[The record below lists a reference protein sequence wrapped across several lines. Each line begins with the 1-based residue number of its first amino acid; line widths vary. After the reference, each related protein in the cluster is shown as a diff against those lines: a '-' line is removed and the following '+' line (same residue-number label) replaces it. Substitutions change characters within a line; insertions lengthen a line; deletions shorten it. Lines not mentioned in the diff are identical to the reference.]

1 MTSKSS
7 VSLYAISRVLAV
19 VGVLSLAACARS
31 NVGTEYNGGYM
42 ATPTVD
48 YVEGLDVYSAPH
60 RDSFLNQLAMNYRS
74 YAIYNARTSGYP
86 DVGELFAQKAV
97 AAFSGEVPYPESID
111 NWPIEDDNAA
121 YDLMMAY
128 NDMVELFQN
137 DATVTQPEL
146 AAELQAKYDCWLSAT
161 ASGQGATARE
171 CKTRFENTLVALRDC
186 TGGRV
191 INPVVTETTVE
202 EMRVD
207 SGRTVK
213 RGAQIGTFYPETTN
227 MSAMRGTNRARD
239 GVIIVNN
246 VNVPEHLI
254 NPEPVQPMVFNQNIY
269 GGDKTLTDN
278 STRNS
283 NNVKNA
289 GNTSTVEKSDCP
301 CAGKGGNGASQQSVQ
316 DNYQPISLTVN
327 SNPVVLPSQG
337 GNQVDVNVP
346 VSVQGGTC
354 NAAAVG
360 GTCPQ
365 KVDVDCPCAKA
376 AAEEKEITIVA
387 DGLVS
392 RDEFIELMM
401 TMRGELAA
409 INARLDELAAKKNE
423 PVERMRDETTVIKVQ
438 QIPVEPKQ
446 HVMEEVFE
454 IRFDFDKAVIKPEY
468 EDIIRQLAEVTQANR
483 NVKISVVGHTDT
495 SGSQAYNY
503 ALGGRRAEAVQKMLI
518 ERGIPASQIVAV
530 SAGEEDLK
538 VPTPDGVR
546 NAENRR
552 VRVVKEVTYTEPAG
566 ERYAPV
572 ADVNVEQFY
581 TDCEN
586 GNCETEYQNW

>member
-1 MTSKSS
+1 M
-7 VSLYAISRVLAV
+7 
-19 VGVLSLAACARS
+19 
-31 NVGTEYNGGYM
+31 
-42 ATPTVD
+42 
-48 YVEGLDVYSAPH
+48 
-60 RDSFLNQLAMNYRS
+60 
-74 YAIYNARTSGYP
+74 
-86 DVGELFAQKAV
+86 
-97 AAFSGEVPYPESID
+97 PYPESID
-111 NWPIEDDNAA
+111 NWPIEDDAAA

-146 AAELQAKYDCWLSAT
+146 SAELQAKYDCWLSAT
-161 ASGQGATARE
+161 ASGQTATARE
-171 CKTRFENTLVALRDC
+171 CQTRFENTLAALRDC

-191 INPVVTETTVE
+191 INPVMPGQMTETTVVE

-207 SGRTVK
+207 SGRTVNK
-213 RGAQIGTFYPETTN
+213 VRGAQIGTFYPETTN

-269 GGDKTLTDN
+269 GGDKTLNDN

-283 NNVKNA
+283 NNVENS
-289 GNTSTVEKSDCP
+289 GNTRVSKKDIDKSTVEKSSECP
-301 CAGKGGNGASQQSVQ
+301 CALAAAALAARGKDGGGQQSVQ

-327 SNPVVLPSQG
+327 SNPVVLQPQEP
-337 GNQVDVNVP
+337 NHVNVDLNVP
-346 VSVQGGTC
+346 VSLQNPVDVNTPVSVNTPMDVNTPVSMQNPMDVNMMGAIENPAAAQGGIG
-354 NAAAVG
+354 A
-360 GTCPQ
+360 
-365 KVDVDCPCAKA
+365 CPCANAKP
-376 AAEEKEITIVA
+376 EEKEITIVA
-387 DGLVS
+387 DGLAS
-392 RDEFIELMM
+392 REEFIELMM
-401 TMRGELAA
+401 TMRSELAA
-409 INARLDELAAKKNE
+409 INARLDELQAKNNE
-423 PVERMRDETTVIKVQ
+423 PVERRRDETTVIKVQ

-468 EDIIRQLAEVTQANR
+468 EDIIRQLVDVTQANK

-518 ERGIPASQIVAV
+518 EYGIPSSQIVAV

-566 ERYAPV
+566 ENYAPV

-586 GNCETEYQNW
+586 GECETEYQNW

>member
-171 CKTRFENTLVALRDC
+171 CKTRFENTLTALRDC

-207 SGRTVK
+207 SGRTVNRV

-246 VNVPEHLI
+246 VNVPENLI

-269 GGDKTLTDN
+269 GGDKTLNDN

-289 GNTSTVEKSDCP
+289 GNTSTIEKSNCP
-301 CAGKGGNGASQQSVQ
+301 CAQQNGGKGGSQQSVQ
-316 DNYQPISLTVN
+316 ENYQPISLTVN
-327 SNPVVLPSQG
+327 SNPVQNSTA
-337 GNQVDVNVP
+337 N
-346 VSVQGGTC
+346 
-354 NAAAVG
+354 
-360 GTCPQ
+360 
-365 KVDVDCPCAKA
+365 CPCANNR
-376 AAEEKEITIVA
+376 EEVTDVTIVA
-387 DGLVS
+387 DGLVT

-401 TMRGELAA
+401 MMRGELAA
-409 INARLDELAAKKNE
+409 INARLDELAAGRNE
-423 PVERMRDETTVIKVQ
+423 PVEHMRDETTVIKVQ

-468 EDIIRQLAEVTQANR
+468 EDIIRQLAQVTQANR

-566 ERYAPV
+566 EKYAPV

-581 TDCEN
+581 TDCAN
-586 GNCETEYQNW
+586 GECETEYQNW